1 MWRRGCWEQAGGV
14 GGDLSKKTVCEFQK
28 GKMLPLMSK
37 AEEIGRN
44 DSDFL
49 YVKFGFKTKKKN
61 SLLIFREMNLIL

>member
-1 MWRRGCWEQAGGV
+1 M
-14 GGDLSKKTVCEFQK
+14 F
-28 GKMLPLMSK
+28 PLMSK

-49 YVKFGFKTKKKN
+49 YVKFGFKTKRKN